1 MNGSQ
6 TRETYRGLP
15 VRRETWRIGGVPFVL
30 TWPADMD
37 ALLDAPE
44 TQRRYDEDGYMPY
57 WAQPWP
63 SAVLLAEA
71 VQRSGPGAGRSAVEV
86 GCGVGLVSLVAARCG
101 WRVTAGDYDED
112 ALAFVAR
119 NAELNGIA
127 LAGIE
132 RIDYRRPWTGQ
143 RFDCV
148 LAADVLYE
156 KRCSAP
162 VAQWI
167 ASALK
172 PDGFALLAD
181 PNRSVAEFFVEQ
193 ADACGLALEEQRV
206 ETVLPDGLRSRGRIW
221 TARFR

>member
-1 MNGSQ
+1 MSGSSIQ
-6 TRETYRGLP
+6 AFGRGWDI
-15 VRRETWRIGGVPFVL
+15 RRESWRIGRERFEL

-37 ALLDAPE
+37 ALLDSPL
-44 TQRRYDEDGYMPY
+44 TQQRHDADGYMPY

-63 SAVLLAEA
+63 SAVMLAEA
-71 VQRSGPGAGRSAVEV
+71 VQRSRPGAGRSAVDL
-86 GCGVGLVSLVAARCG
+86 GCGVGLVALAAARCG
-101 WRVTAGDYDED
+101 WQVTAGDYDDD

-132 RIDYRRPWTGQ
+132 RIDYRQPWTGP

-156 KRCSAP
+156 RRCCEP

-172 PDGFALLAD
+172 QQGLALVCD
-181 PNRSVAEFFVEQ
+181 PNRGAADPFVEH
-193 ADACGLALEEQRV
+193 ARNCGLTLECERI
-206 ETVLPDGLRSRGRIW
+206 ETVQPEGLVSRGRIW
-221 TARFR
+221 TLQFG